1 MGKFWN
7 RGSKQDKEEEKSYD
21 LQGGEEFEAAYNDQS
36 YSQQQSESNIE
47 YTSDHSGSESS
58 SRSRSRS
65 GSSDE
70 YSSSSEQYDEEEDDD
85 YDDDGTQG
93 QSSPKDRTSKNNKNS
108 KEKIEDEG
116 QEDAINS
123 TKKKKGSIFG
133 RISLFGGRKNK
144 QKKKDNK
151 KDNKSND
158 SSFSESDIE
167 IDDDED
173 DDNDDDDDEE
183 EEEEESYAID
193 VMDDDDEESSVSEK
207 EEEEEDDTSLF
218 LEPVEK
224 MEEVEDESSFREEYR
239 SSFRKED
246 GSSFREK
253 DETVETSSYYNNA
266 LLLQIPQLQTPPPTP
281 PPIPPPTLPP
291 QQIDTRDTATKKIR
305 YIPSQPSQSKSKK
318 KTKPKP
324 KTKTKTKNM
333 TRNSTGTGTHHPDPL
348 LDTEVNELTNEV
360 SRLRTLVKLMMDRMD
375 LYETQSEY
383 LVDANQ
389 DHDIEWKKKM
399 IENYGPS
406 STTKKKKQSSDSNTI
421 IKNLLD
427 EQLMSNQWIQRLEGV
442 QRGYQQRVLVTQNQL
457 KTLRFEQIQTNRQIV
472 EVKRASSAKK
482 KQPPPPAKPQ
492 SALLLM
498 SGNDRGRLKV
508 LERRA
513 STGDIINNNGTVS
526 QLRMKKPA
534 QKHRTSSMVEEMIS
548 TWQEEGKHIQPVM
561 TSGEYNQTKEDQQA
575 EKANTKKKKKEK
587 ETKTRSKSKSK
598 SKNAKSS
605 KKKHNRDN

>member
-1 MGKFWN
+1 
-7 RGSKQDKEEEKSYD
+7 
-21 LQGGEEFEAAYNDQS
+21 
-36 YSQQQSESNIE
+36 
-47 YTSDHSGSESS
+47 
-58 SRSRSRS
+58 
-65 GSSDE
+65 
-70 YSSSSEQYDEEEDDD
+70 
-85 YDDDGTQG
+85 
-93 QSSPKDRTSKNNKNS
+93 
-108 KEKIEDEG
+108 
-116 QEDAINS
+116 
-123 TKKKKGSIFG
+123 
-133 RISLFGGRKNK
+133 
-144 QKKKDNK
+144 
-151 KDNKSND
+151 
-158 SSFSESDIE
+158 
-167 IDDDED
+167 
-173 DDNDDDDDEE
+173 
-183 EEEEESYAID
+183 
-193 VMDDDDEESSVSEK
+193 
-207 EEEEEDDTSLF
+207 
-218 LEPVEK
+218 
-224 MEEVEDESSFREEYR
+224 
-239 SSFRKED
+239 
-246 GSSFREK
+246 
-253 DETVETSSYYNNA
+253 
-266 LLLQIPQLQTPPPTP
+266 
-281 PPIPPPTLPP
+281 
-291 QQIDTRDTATKKIR
+291 
-305 YIPSQPSQSKSKK
+305 
-318 KTKPKP
+318 
-324 KTKTKTKNM
+324 M

-348 LDTEVNELTNEV
+348 LDTKVNELTNEV
-360 SRLRTLVKLMMDRMD
+360 SRLTTLVKLMMDRMD

-482 KQPPPPAKPQ
+482 KQPPPPAKSQ

-498 SGNDRGRLKV
+498 SGSDRGRLKV

-587 ETKTRSKSKSK
+587 ETKTRSKSK
-598 SKNAKSS
+598 NAKSS